1 MRAYGLVLE
10 SYGKYVK
17 VRTKDGEFIV
27 RSDKKPPKEGTK
39 IEVKDFGKGDYLAK
53 VVAKKPGE
61 FEELPN
67 VKFVE
72 ISERITSGLKFKH
85 MNTIS
90 VAVALFLEE
99 ISKRI
104 EISNP
109 FILRIQKLLSG
120 KDLDDE
126 DRKFERYL
134 NVLSGRYGLKSDSGT
149 IIFMDRKTS
158 TFHVFLEAN
167 KIFGKVEDGIQN
179 SVVLYFEKFPEN
191 VQYLEESLR
200 KHFQIV
206 SIKLEGF
213 SEGAYV

>member
-10 SYGKYVK
+10 SYGKYLK

-27 RSDKKPPKEGTK
+27 KSDKKFPKEGTK

-53 VVAKKPGE
+53 IVAKKPGE

-72 ISERITSGLKFKH
+72 MSERIISGLKFKH
-85 MNTIS
+85 INAVS

-99 ISKRI
+99 LSKRI

-109 FILRIQKLLSG
+109 LILRIQKLLSS

-126 DRKFERYL
+126 DKKFERYL
-134 NVLSGRYGLKSDSGT
+134 NVLSGRYGLKSDSEV
-149 IIFMDRKTS
+149 IIFIDRKTS
-158 TFHVFLEAN
+158 MFHVFLEDN

-179 SVVLYFEKFPEN
+179 SVILYFEKLPEN
-191 VQYLEESLR
+191 VRYLEESLR
-200 KHFQIV
+200 KYFQIV